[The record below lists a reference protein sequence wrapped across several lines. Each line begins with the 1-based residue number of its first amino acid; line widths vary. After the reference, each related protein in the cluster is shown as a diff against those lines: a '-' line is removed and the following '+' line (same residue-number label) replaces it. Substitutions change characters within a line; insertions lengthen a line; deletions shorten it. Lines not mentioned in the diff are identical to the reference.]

1 MEGPLGCKVVV
12 IHAAPHLAAGRGR
25 LNGVNYFN
33 RKTHGRHT
41 KQSPQRSATPGMGRS
56 FSLRLDVQS
65 PSDSQVRKSAA
76 REAQVSAQ
84 NPLHRKRQWLR
95 PWRPG
100 SSKGTGEGWLGLV
113 RRYVH
118 GRGHRGSPERCSK
131 ADPGAHE
138 FRAWRRIPA
147 GGLRPYGS
155 DSSLRTIGVTE
166 SGGGAARR

>member
-12 IHAAPHLAAGRGR
+12 IHAAAHLAAGGGR
-25 LNGVNYFN
+25 LNGVNLFYSEDPWQA
-33 RKTHGRHT
+33 H
-41 KQSPQRSATPGMGRS
+41 QRSATSGMGRS

-65 PSDSQVRKSAA
+65 RSDSQVRKSAA

-113 RRYVH
+113 WRYVH

-131 ADPGAHE
+131 ADPGAHK
-138 FRAWRRIPA
+138 FRAWRRMPA